1 MELIENLK
9 KKLMGTNRRIV
20 FTEGPDPRIL
30 EATAKIVAE
39 GLMTP
44 ILIGNV
50 DEVKAAAQNG
60 DGAAAKSAWAANHAH
75 GQRSVLTVTPRAGS
89 GVA

>member
-1 MELIENLK
+1 MPGRTSSSAAGAAAL
-9 KKLMGTNRRIV
+9 GSC
-20 FTEGPDPRIL
+20 
-30 EATAKIVAE
+30 AYS
-39 GLMTP
+39 TP
-44 ILIGNV
+44 AWCQGWRPGRQAAPV
-50 DEVKAAAQNG
+50 VKAAAQNG